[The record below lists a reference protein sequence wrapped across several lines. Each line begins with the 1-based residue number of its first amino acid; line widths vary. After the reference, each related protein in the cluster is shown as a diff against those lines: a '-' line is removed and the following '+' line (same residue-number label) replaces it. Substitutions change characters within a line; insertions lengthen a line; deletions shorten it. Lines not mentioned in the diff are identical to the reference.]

1 MFKFFP
7 WDVRA
12 ATAIALVA
20 VFLVAIFNSSP
31 LLLIVIF
38 FALCAYIAARQVA
51 SMIYFFVFPAALAGI
66 SLSG

>member
-7 WDVRA
+7 WDVWA

-20 VFLVAIFNSSP
+20 VFLVAIFNLSP

-38 FALCAYIAARQVA
+38 FALCAYIAAQSV
-51 SMIYFFVFPAALAGI
+51 LDKHK
-66 SLSG
+66 

>member
-7 WDVRA
+7 WDVWA

-20 VFLVAIFNSSP
+20 VFLVAIFNLSP

-38 FALCAYIAARQVA
+38 FALCTYIAAQ
-51 SMIYFFVFPAALAGI
+51 STFNKHK
-66 SLSG
+66 

>member
-12 ATAIALVA
+12 ATAIAVVA
-20 VFLVAIFNSSP
+20 IFLVAIFNLSP

-38 FALCAYIAARQVA
+38 FALCTYIAAQ
-51 SMIYFFVFPAALAGI
+51 SIFDKHK
-66 SLSG
+66 